1 MQVTS
6 PHLATH
12 LRTAA
17 RQTRTRVVPRIRDRE
32 GASESRAG
40 TATSFR
46 KACLIIA
53 AWLLGLLLVPFLFL
67 QSF

>member
-1 MQVTS
+1 MQVMN

-12 LRTAA
+12 GN
-17 RQTRTRVVPRIRDRE
+17 TRVVPRSTDRE
-32 GASESRAG
+32 GTSENRVG